1 MNVKLTEKKTV
12 LFGLA
17 AVAACVAATESS
29 AVVVRPQDV
38 VIDRPSLELLE
49 LQRDVERRRAEKN
62 IERLRER
69 DIQPKDIPA
78 QENES
83 PATGM
88 ELTLKKLRHTPSL
101 VLTDEEFDRAV
112 EPWIGKRIKTGEL
125 GAVLNAINRLYA
137 EKGYVVC
144 QAALEPQRIHDGELT
159 ITLIEGVTDT
169 VTIDG
174 NETTRDGYIR
184 GAVSL
189 EPGRVA
195 NYSEMIE
202 ELVRFNMTNDV
213 AMKIDITPGSK
224 PETTSYRLDVEE
236 PPLWMGAVFAD
247 SMGSDNTGRGRI
259 GASIQN
265 RSLFGFRDS
274 LSLLGMTSEG
284 NKSAMLSYSVPLTR
298 FGTRLSLSGSY
309 GKVEIVDGPSE
320 PLDIEG
326 DSLLASVKIEHPFR
340 VNDRERWT
348 AWAEIS
354 HQEAETDMHR
364 NLSLSDNTIDA
375 YTLGV
380 NAVWLGEKTVVS
392 AGTSI
397 SDRHSEEKN
406 FERKRTAALW
416 SGFLDSRYYFETG
429 ATFALG
435 ARWQTRVDGETIS
448 SDYFYLGN
456 SSGVRGYDNDLLW
469 APSGFTVSAEATVP
483 LMEKR
488 SIFFF
493 ADAGRLAGPTST
505 QTRSLYSVGT
515 GVNWNF
521 FKGADMRLTIAVPLN
536 RDRIEDDHVDK
547 VRVDAVG
554 TLAF

>member
-1 MNVKLTEKKTV
+1 MNDRLTEKKTV
-12 LFGLA
+12 LFGLVG
-17 AVAACVAATESS
+17 VAACVVATESS
-29 AVVVRPQDV
+29 AVSDI
-38 VIDRPSLELLE
+38 VIDRPSLELRA
-49 LQRDVERRRAEKN
+49 LQRDVEQRRAEKN

-69 DIQPKDIPA
+69 DIQTKDIPA
-78 QENES
+78 HENETA
-83 PATGM
+83 ATGM
-88 ELTLKKLRHTPSL
+88 EFTLRKLRHTPSL

-125 GAVLNAINRLYA
+125 GTVLNAINRLYA

-144 QAALEPQRIHDGELT
+144 QAALEPQRIHNGELT
-159 ITLIEGVTDT
+159 ITLIEGVTDA
-169 VTIDG
+169 VTIAG
-174 NETTRDGYIR
+174 NETTRDGFVR

-236 PPLWMGAVFAD
+236 PPLWAGAVFAD
-247 SMGSDNTGRGRI
+247 SMGSDNTGRGRV

-274 LSLLGMTSEG
+274 LSLLGMASEG

-298 FGTRLSLSGSY
+298 YGTRLSLSGSY
-309 GKVEIVDGPSE
+309 GEVEIVDGPSE
-320 PLDIEG
+320 TLALDIEG

-348 AWAEIS
+348 AWVEIS

-416 SGFLDSRYYFETG
+416 SGFLDSRYYVETG
-429 ATFALG
+429 ATLALG

-493 ADAGRLAGPTST
+493 ADAGRLAGRPST

-521 FKGADMRLTIAVPLN
+521 FEGADMRLTVAVPLN